1 MYGKDERRQKQ
12 RMLAYEVEENG
23 DAEEG
28 AKQSDRRIGLNEDD
42 AGPRDKMGRQVAR
55 ATRRMASGRWRSAIG
70 LRRRH
75 RRAVSG
81 LCLEIRACW
90 WMTKRRDGRERVV
103 LYFTAE

>member
-1 MYGKDERRQKQ
+1 MDGKDERRQKQ

-28 AKQSDRRIGLNEDD
+28 AKESDRRIGLNEDD

-75 RRAVSG
+75 CLAVSG
-81 LCLEIRACW
+81 LCLEIWACW
-90 WMTKRRDGRERVV
+90 WMT
-103 LYFTAE
+103 